1 MIHPLSKKQ
10 PTIDDCQPRQL
21 FQQSALRLSPKLL
34 PCAKFTSKQHQTLH
48 NCFEVPQVPPL
59 VLASTCVQVGFHVSC
74 SCARFGV
81 PNHGQ
86 SPTELGLNYV
96 SAGLPNPPPP
106 NGLPTLDDHQVET
119 HSPPRA
125 HTRWTSRHPLEL
137 IRGGQ
142 PGSTMKNTSNENI
155 NAPPTISRT

>member
-34 PCAKFTSKQHQTLH
+34 PCANFTSKLQTLH
-48 NCFEVPQVPPL
+48 SRFEVPQVPPL

-96 SAGLPNPPPP
+96 SAGLPTTP
-106 NGLPTLDDHQVET
+106 NGLPTLDDHQVDGRPT
-119 HSPPRA
+119 APQ
-125 HTRWTSRHPLEL
+125 EL
-137 IRGGQ
+137 TPGGHQ
-142 PGSTMKNTSNENI
+142 GTPWSSSEGASME
-155 NAPPTISRT
+155 AP

>member
-10 PTIDDCQPRQL
+10 PIIDDCQPRQL

-34 PCAKFTSKQHQTLH
+34 PCANFTSKLQTLH
-48 NCFEVPQVPPL
+48 SRFEVPQVPPL

-96 SAGLPNPPPP
+96 SAGHLPESPP
-106 NGLPTLDDHQVET
+106 TWTHQVD
-119 HSPPRA
+119 
-125 HTRWTSRHPLEL
+125 
-137 IRGGQ
+137 
-142 PGSTMKNTSNENI
+142 TM
-155 NAPPTISRT
+155 APPGAHQSGGYPPWKHHEKYIK

>member
-34 PCAKFTSKQHQTLH
+34 PCAKFTNKHQTLH
-48 NCFEVPQVPPL
+48 SRYEVPQVPPL

-96 SAGLPNPPPP
+96 SAGLPNPLWTAHLGRPPGGDP
-106 NGLPTLDDHQVET
+106 QPPKSSHQVD
-119 HSPPRA
+119 
-125 HTRWTSRHPLEL
+125 
-137 IRGGQ
+137 I
-142 PGSTMKNTSNENI
+142 K
-155 NAPPTISRT
+155 APPGAHQRGPAWKHHEKYIK

>member
-10 PTIDDCQPRQL
+10 PIIDDCQPRQL

-34 PCAKFTSKQHQTLH
+34 PCAKFTGKHQTLH
-48 NCFEVPQVPPL
+48 SRFEVPQVPPL

-96 SAGLPNPPPP
+96 SAGLPNPLWTAHLGRPP
-106 NGLPTLDDHQVET
+106 GGRPTAPQELTPGGHQGTPWSSSE
-119 HSPPRA
+119 
-125 HTRWTSRHPLEL
+125 
-137 IRGGQ
+137 GG
-142 PGSTMKNTSNENI
+142 SME
-155 NAPPTISRT
+155 AP

>member
-10 PTIDDCQPRQL
+10 PIIDDCQPRQL

-34 PCAKFTSKQHQTLH
+34 PCANFTSKLQTLH
-48 NCFEVPQVPPL
+48 SRFEVPQVPPL

-106 NGLPTLDDHQVET
+106 NGLPTLDDHQVDDPQ
-119 HSPPRA
+119 PPKSS
-125 HTRWTSRHPLEL
+125 HQVD
-137 IRGGQ
+137 I
-142 PGSTMKNTSNENI
+142 K
-155 NAPPTISRT
+155 APPGAHQRGPAWKHHEKYIK